1 MKLRKK
7 CLFAGLT
14 AAVLILPSGCSAVS
28 SEPMTY
34 TDTLFDS
41 VISVQIYDSK
51 DEEILD
57 GCRDLCQEY
66 DVKFSR
72 TNEESEVSM
81 INSAQGNPVEV
92 SPETATLIKKGLYY
106 GKLSDG
112 AFDITIGSVSR
123 LWDFKAEEPALPD
136 QAALA
141 EALQHVDYKK
151 VVVEGNTVKLQDPA
165 AALDLGA
172 VAKGYIADL
181 LKEYLEGEGVHHAL
195 INLGGNVLA
204 IGGKPDGSAF
214 NIGIQKPFDESGI
227 PLTSVRI
234 KDKSIVTS
242 GTYQRYFEKDGT
254 LYHPHPGSLLG
265 LPVQQR
271 SGQCVHHHRL
281 LPHCG
286 RPEHHLL
293 HPRSGKGAGACKPAG
308 QCGGR
313 LCGQRGEDHVFQQF
327 PEIKQT
333 GFPVQAFVPAGKS
346 RLFYSFLPG
355 SGPP

>member
-106 GKLSDG
+106 G
-112 AFDITIGSVSR
+112 
-123 LWDFKAEEPALPD
+123 
-136 QAALA
+136 
-141 EALQHVDYKK
+141 
-151 VVVEGNTVKLQDPA
+151 
-165 AALDLGA
+165 
-172 VAKGYIADL
+172 
-181 LKEYLEGEGVHHAL
+181 
-195 INLGGNVLA
+195 
-204 IGGKPDGSAF
+204 
-214 NIGIQKPFDESGI
+214 
-227 PLTSVRI
+227 
-234 KDKSIVTS
+234 
-242 GTYQRYFEKDGT
+242 
-254 LYHPHPGSLLG
+254 
-265 LPVQQR
+265 
-271 SGQCVHHHRL
+271 
-281 LPHCG
+281 
-286 RPEHHLL
+286 
-293 HPRSGKGAGACKPAG
+293 
-308 QCGGR
+308 
-313 LCGQRGEDHVFQQF
+313 
-327 PEIKQT
+327 
-333 GFPVQAFVPAGKS
+333 
-346 RLFYSFLPG
+346 
-355 SGPP
+355 

>member
-1 MKLRKK
+1 M
-7 CLFAGLT
+7 
-14 AAVLILPSGCSAVS
+14 
-28 SEPMTY
+28 
-34 TDTLFDS
+34 
-41 VISVQIYDSK
+41 
-51 DEEILD
+51 
-57 GCRDLCQEY
+57 
-66 DVKFSR
+66 KFSR

-254 LYHPHPGSLLG
+254 LYHHILDPYSGYPCSNGLVSVSIITDSSLTADALSTTCFILG
-265 LPVQQR
+265 
-271 SGQCVHHHRL
+271 
-281 LPHCG
+281 
-286 RPEHHLL
+286 PE
-293 HPRSGKGAGACKPAG
+293 KGLELVNQLDNVEA
-308 QCGGR
+308 
-313 LCGQRGEDHVFQQF
+313 VFVDS
-327 PEIKQT
+327 EEKIT
-333 GFPVQAFVPAGKS
+333 
-346 RLFYSFLPG
+346 YSNNFQK
-355 SGPP
+355 

>member
-254 LYHPHPGSLLG
+254 LYHHILDPYSGYPCNNGLASVSIITDSSLTADALSTTCFILG
-265 LPVQQR
+265 
-271 SGQCVHHHRL
+271 
-281 LPHCG
+281 
-286 RPEHHLL
+286 PE
-293 HPRSGKGAGACKPAG
+293 KGLELVNQLDNVEA
-308 QCGGR
+308 
-313 LCGQRGEDHVFQQF
+313 VFVDS
-327 PEIKQT
+327 EEKIT
-333 GFPVQAFVPAGKS
+333 
-346 RLFYSFLPG
+346 YSNNFQK
-355 SGPP
+355 